1 MTVPLRRK
9 SAQTLRKEDIV
20 AAYGRFGL
28 KPRLDEPLSKEVY
41 PLGSGVNSLVG
52 STDVGTVSWV
62 VPTVQCRVAT
72 YAVGTPGHSWQLVAQ
87 GRAPAAHKGMVHAAK
102 AMAATACDVLTDAGL
117 LARARSEHA
126 AFRAEQAFTNP
137 IPDDVEP
144 PLDMSRAVEAA
155 R

>member
-1 MTVPLRRK
+1 M
-9 SAQTLRKEDIV
+9 
-20 AAYGRFGL
+20 AAA
-28 KPRLDEPLSKEVY
+28 S
-41 PLGSGVNSLVG
+41 NSLVG

-144 PLDMSRAVEAA
+144 PLDMSRTAEAA